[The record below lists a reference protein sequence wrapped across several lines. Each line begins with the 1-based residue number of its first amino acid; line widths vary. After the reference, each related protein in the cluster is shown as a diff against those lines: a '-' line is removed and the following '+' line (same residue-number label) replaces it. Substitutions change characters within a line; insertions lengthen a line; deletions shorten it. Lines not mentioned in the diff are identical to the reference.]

1 MAGGVYDDHMW
12 IIMGAGAGNGRSA
25 EVWKFSLKTSEWF
38 AVGASGDIPTAR
50 DGHSA
55 SYIGDGRF
63 MVFGGQGVPT
73 VNLKANKVRG
83 GGNACLL
90 VGFGVI
96 CI

>member
-73 VNLKANKVRG
+73 VNLKANKVRCG
-83 GGNACLL
+83 GDTCLL